1 MKDKMFDKSNVIL
14 KLFCI
19 VGGIAGTII
28 AFNLFNFSDVYKDS
42 PSPTGLI
49 TLVLAIILWLLPIA
63 VSALLGGG
71 LGAIVGAVAFALI
84 TGLIWAIKQFLL
96 FIKNEFILSIKSIR
110 SRHISRKQTKK
121 LGKENDISKVIAD
134 FENLQSKNIN
144 EVSVQ
149 ICERFCDLLDSIHS
163 TDELKSC
170 ISVLNEK
177 RNTLNQ
183 IRDDE
188 KIIVELAEQY
198 SKIGNIEKCNTILD
212 KVKSSKKA
220 ETIKSNTI
228 TIQSERT
235 RENKAIKRCVLMI
248 FLFFLSVTIVLF
260 SVYLATAN
268 FREIKGKI
276 EAKTLTREMCDY
288 GGTYYDYFKSSDGNK
303 LIAQTL
309 SDYHSND
316 DFDGALWFL
325 CIQPNKING
334 MGVSASNGFIYWIYD
349 NTLDIGTKNDK
360 NTYLVKVENQEY
372 TIDFDLSGNDY
383 AYNSFSISNGQ
394 NHCNVEMTN
403 QFYKEQNYLI
413 S

>member
-1 MKDKMFDKSNVIL
+1 MKGKIFDKSNVIL

-96 FIKNEFILSIKSIR
+96 FLKNEFTLSIKSIR
-110 SRHISRKQTKK
+110 SRHISKKQTKK
-121 LGKENDISKVIAD
+121 LEKENDICKVIAD
-134 FENLQSKNIN
+134 FENLQSKNID
-144 EVSVQ
+144 EVSVRR
-149 ICERFCDLLDSIHS
+149 CERLCDLLDSICS
-163 TDELKSC
+163 TNDLKSC

-177 RNTLNQ
+177 RNTLNH
-183 IRDDE
+183 IRNDE
-188 KIIVELAEQY
+188 KIIIDLAEQY
-198 SKIGNIEKCNTILD
+198 SKIGNIEKFNTVLD
-212 KVKSSKKA
+212 KVKSSKRA
-220 ETIKSNTI
+220 EIIKSNTI
-228 TIQSERT
+228 TIQRERV

-248 FLFFLSVTIVLF
+248 FLFFLSVTMVVF
-260 SVYLATAN
+260 SVHLATAN
-268 FREIKGKI
+268 IREIKEKI

-349 NTLDIGTKNDK
+349 NTLEIGTKNDK
-360 NTYLVKVENQEY
+360 K
-372 TIDFDLSGNDY
+372 
-383 AYNSFSISNGQ
+383 
-394 NHCNVEMTN
+394 MTN

-413 S
+413 K